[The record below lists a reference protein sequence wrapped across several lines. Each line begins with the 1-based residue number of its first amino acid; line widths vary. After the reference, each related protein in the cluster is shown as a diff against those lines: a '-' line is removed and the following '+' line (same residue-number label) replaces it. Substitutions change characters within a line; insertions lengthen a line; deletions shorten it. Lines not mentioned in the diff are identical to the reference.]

1 MSLTTALFG
10 QLDQGNAQNRP
21 PTARDST
28 EGVRKH
34 WSRGA
39 LNGLITIELSRS
51 DTGTARP
58 SVRAYWGQRT
68 GED

>member
-1 MSLTTALFG
+1 MSLTTALLG
-10 QLDQGNAQNRP
+10 HVDHECPNRP

-58 SVRAYWGQRT
+58 SVRAYRGQRT